1 MKRDLLVAV
10 TATVLTALFYCI
22 GCILP
27 GPSVVPQVT
36 MPAGGTVCAQLVKFG
51 CAEGQ
56 PTDAGTTCDQAYAQ
70 WQDAGFVPLP
80 ADCILAAQSLS
91 YLQTVCNVCK

>member
-36 MPAGGTVCAQLVKFG
+36 MPAGSPVCAKLLSFN
-51 CAEGQ
+51 CIEGS
-56 PTDAGTTCDQAYAQ
+56 PTALGTTCDQAYAQ

-80 ADCILAAQSLS
+80 ADCILVAQSLS